1 MKIPITWRK
10 KALIIVDVTECF
22 ILNRNKYIVP
32 EINKII
38 NNIDYDLFVSCIPY
52 NKQWSLRTEQRWWYD
67 LLDNTDSLE
76 SSIEETL
83 IGKEHITIN
92 KLSKSAFK
100 WDIKLENILK
110 DKWIEEVHIVW
121 FESNDCV
128 MATVFE
134 AFDLWFYS
142 FVIEEACETW
152 STESNHKHAIPIL
165 EYLNLTNNS
174 KFVGYEK
181 TEFKEI

>member
-22 ILNRNKYIVP
+22 ILDRNKYIIP
-32 EINKII
+32 KINKII
-38 NNIDYDLFVSCIPY
+38 DNIDYDLFVSCVPY
-52 NKQWSLRTEQRWWYD
+52 NEQWSLRTEQGWWFD
-67 LLDNTDSLE
+67 
-76 SSIEETL
+76 L
-83 IGKEHITIN
+83 IGKIDKLDASIEKSLENKNHIQFKKIT
-92 KLSKSAFK
+92 KSAFK
-100 WDIKLENILK
+100 WDLNLEKALK
-110 DKWIEEVHIVW
+110 DNDIEEVHIVW

-128 MATVFE
+128 MATAFE

-165 EYLNLTNNS
+165 EYVNLTNNS

-181 TEFKEI
+181 TDFKVI